1 MSKARAENRPLPKRF
16 YEAAGVV
23 SEEGGHLVV
32 LDGRPVKTPARR
44 NLAAPSH
51 ALAMAIAQE
60 WEDQAEHID
69 PSSMP
74 VTRMAHVAIDRMA
87 EARAAVAADIARYA
101 QSDTLCHRAE
111 DEALGRLQR
120 QEWDPY
126 LAWSASALDAPL
138 RTIEGV
144 MAVEQPEASLT
155 AIRVQA
161 EALDDWRLT
170 GLASATPLLGSI
182 VLAFALLHG
191 EADAETAFSVSR
203 LEERFQNG
211 KWGEDAE
218 AAARAANM
226 LRDLK
231 GVERLFRLLD
241 AAED

>member
-23 SEEGGHLVV
+23 SGEGGHLVV

-60 WEDQAEHID
+60 WEDQVAVID
-69 PSSMP
+69 PSRMP
-74 VTRMAHVAIDRMA
+74 ITRMAHVVIDRMA

-101 QSDTLCHRAE
+101 QSDALCHRAQ
-111 DEALGRLQR
+111 DEALGLRQR

-126 LAWSASALDAPL
+126 LAWAGAALDAPL
-138 RTIEGV
+138 RTVEGV
-144 MAVEQPEASLT
+144 LAAEQPEASLS
-155 AIRVQA
+155 AIRIQA

-203 LEERFQNG
+203 LEERFQNE

-218 AAARAANM
+218 AAERAAAM

-231 GVERLFRLLD
+231 GVEQLFRLLD
-241 AAED
+241 EGEG